1 MRSGACEHELQLL
14 LLHTVNDEPV
24 TLDVDFA
31 VSPPASGQLMVAVF
45 CAEQLLVLGHERVD
59 GLSKLIGI
67 VMLFKQSL
75 EILFELR
82 CAENRSKH
90 PADPSSTHPCW

>member
-1 MRSGACEHELQLL
+1 MRPGSCKHELQLL

-31 VSPPASGQLMVAVF
+31 VSFPISGQRMVAVF
-45 CAEQLLVLGHERVD
+45 CAEQLFVLGHERVD

-82 CAENRSKH
+82 CAKNRLKH
-90 PADPSSTHPCW
+90 PTDPSSTHPRW

>member
-24 TLDVDFA
+24 TLDVDLA
-31 VSPPASGQLMVAVF
+31 VSLPTSGQLMVAVF
-45 CAEQLLVLGHERVD
+45 CAEQLFVLGHERVD

-75 EILFELR
+75 EILF
-82 CAENRSKH
+82 
-90 PADPSSTHPCW
+90 

>member
-45 CAEQLLVLGHERVD
+45 CAEQLFVLGHERVMACLSLS
-59 GLSKLIGI
+59 GL
-67 VMLFKQSL
+67 
-75 EILFELR
+75 
-82 CAENRSKH
+82 
-90 PADPSSTHPCW
+90 

>member
-24 TLDVDFA
+24 TLDVDLA
-31 VSPPASGQLMVAVF
+31 VSLPTSGQLMVAVF
-45 CAEQLLVLGHERVD
+45 CAEQLFVLGHERVD

-82 CAENRSKH
+82 CAKNRLKY
-90 PADPSSTHPCW
+90 PTDPSSTHPCW

>member
-1 MRSGACEHELQLL
+1 MRPGPCEHELQLL

-31 VSPPASGQLMVAVF
+31 VSPPASGQLMVAVL
-45 CAEQLLVLGHERVD
+45 CAEQLFVLGHERVD

-82 CAENRSKH
+82 CAKNRLKH
-90 PADPSSTHPCW
+90 PTDPSSTHPCW